1 MAAAR
6 RQLLG
11 ERLVQAG
18 LLTREQL
25 EKALREQMRTGELL
39 GQVLIRLGMLSEE
52 QLSRVLEAGELS
64 FWDVSWGYI
73 EPEVAKLVPEQLIR
87 EYRLFPIGK
96 KGNRLHVAMAN
107 PSNVVAIDNLRLIT
121 GLDIEPVTVSEKEIN
136 ALIEKHFG
144 LPEVEK
150 VLRELGDEPEA
161 ADAEMVEAIVDE
173 APIIRLVN
181 SLIMRALDEEA
192 SDIHIEPQE
201 KDIRVRYRVDGMLR
215 EVIRLPRRMS
225 HGIVSRERT
234 AFRRRLQASPR

>member
-1 MAAAR
+1 M
-6 RQLLG
+6 
-11 ERLVQAG
+11 
-18 LLTREQL
+18 
-25 EKALREQMRTGELL
+25 L

-150 VLRELGDEPEA
+150 VLRELGGEPEA